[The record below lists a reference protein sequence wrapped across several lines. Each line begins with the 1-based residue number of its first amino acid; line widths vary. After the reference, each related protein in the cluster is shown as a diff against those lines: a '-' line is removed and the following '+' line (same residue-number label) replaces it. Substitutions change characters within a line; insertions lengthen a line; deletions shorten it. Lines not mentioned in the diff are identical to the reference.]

1 MKMEVVSNLASTRKL
16 SDLRPG
22 EEGIVR
28 NVHADTPIAQR
39 LLDLGLLPETP
50 IRALRRAPLGDPT
63 VFEFRGYRLCL
74 RQAEADQIEID
85 ETPKSAD
92 QEPARHA

>member
-1 MKMEVVSNLASTRKL
+1 MRHVNEDS
-16 SDLRPG
+16 
-22 EEGIVR
+22 
-28 NVHADTPIAQR
+28 PIAQR

-74 RQAEADQIEID
+74 RQNEAELIEID
-85 ETPKSAD
+85 D
-92 QEPARHA
+92 AR